1 VVQEVEGEWST
12 ESARAFDRKFVVAGQ
27 LQSPLEQSGV
37 ANCRVLEFRCSLLTT
52 DVVHRAGSK
61 RLLVTIN
68 SDHHGLLLGTR
79 EVGRA
84 MRNQRSG

>member
-1 VVQEVEGEWST
+1 MCEVDGKGST
-12 ESARAFDRKFVVAGQ
+12 KSARSLDRKFVVTGQ
-27 LQSPLEQSGV
+27 LQSPVEQSGV

-52 DVVHRAGSK
+52 DVVHRAG
-61 RLLVTIN
+61 RQRFLVTIN